1 MLPLALEVDSASLEL
16 LYSDFLRDLKV
27 IGKEQNLASNEPDKW
42 IESFNK
48 QILSPCERRLVD
60 VHRSMI
66 AAKATQMYIEKLII
80 HPIKISLTF
89 VQTLYPRKETEKFEH
104 SRAFNI
110 IASLAAVDRMQI
122 RLKSFEVDDVME
134 STSSLVDLISQKTM
148 QDLQSQLASIAGNKL
163 ILMTCIYF

>member
-1 MLPLALEVDSASLEL
+1 MLPVALEVDSASLEL

-27 IGKEQNLASNEPDKW
+27 IGKEQNLANNKPDKW
-42 IESFNK
+42 IESFNR
-48 QILSPCERRLVD
+48 QILRPSERRLVD

-80 HPIKISLTF
+80 HPLKISFTF
-89 VQTLYPRKETEKFEH
+89 VQTINPRKEIEQFEH

-110 IASLAAVDRMQI
+110 IASFAAVDRMQI

-134 STSSLVDLISQKTM
+134 STSSLVDLISQKTL
-148 QDLQSQLASIAGNKL
+148 QDLQSQLASIAGKKT
-163 ILMTCIYF
+163 ILMT